1 MGVQRRKVQ
10 DRAEAES
17 LLASMKESGQSLR
30 QLCHERGIDARSLHC
45 WRLNLS
51 PPSRR
56 AGQASPLR
64 LVELVATPRRTQ
76 SPQQPPRRY
85 RVHCNGLTLEVGDD
99 FDDATV
105 GRLLA
110 LVRAC

>member
-17 LLASMKESGQSLR
+17 LLASLRESEQSLR

-51 PPSRR
+51 ASSRSR
-56 AGQASPLR
+56 ETDALPR
-64 LVELVATPRRTQ
+64 LVELVPVPR
-76 SPQQPPRRY
+76 SPRSARPPRRY
-85 RVHCNGLTLEVGDD
+85 LVHGDGLTVELGDD